1 MKEFGR
7 LCEFSRDSE
16 LQNMGTKNM
25 RNTNNEEYA
34 LSARGERQ
42 IRSGKRLK
50 PVASWYKDMAV
61 THEMATVFDILFEK
75 RC

>member
-7 LCEFSRDSE
+7 LCGFSRDSE

-42 IRSGKRLK
+42 IRSGK
-50 PVASWYKDMAV
+50 PVASWYKDMPV